1 MFPVLTLFLIFILYY
16 AYRRNK
22 ISQKEAQQ
30 KADFWE
36 RENQA
41 NSAPKKDI
49 EHLNYITVPL
59 DDFPIGKYPLEAL
72 REPESELTELAD
84 KKILNLTGISNTD
97 LKLQYGV
104 ANIEYLSDYDENFT
118 RLVRV
123 IADYANILADNSYT
137 EDAVRVLEFG
147 VKIQSDVTQNYVLL
161 ASLYQARGEGTK
173 IRSLIEASKLLNSL
187 SKDTIQKKLNDML

>member
-16 AYRRNK
+16 AYQRNK
-22 ISQKEAQQ
+22 ISQKEAKQN
-30 KADFWE
+30 ADFWE

-41 NSAPKKDI
+41 NSTPKKDI

-59 DDFPIGKYPLEAL
+59 DDFPIGKYPHEPLQDLEA
-72 REPESELTELAD
+72 ELTELAD

-104 ANIEYLSDYDENFT
+104 ANIEDLSEYDENFT
-118 RLVRV
+118 KLARA
-123 IADYANILADNSYT
+123 IADYAKILAEHSHT
-137 EDAVRVLEFG
+137 EDAMRVLEFG

-161 ASLYQARGEGTK
+161 ASLYRDRGESTK

-187 SKDTIQKKLNDML
+187 SKDTIQRKLNEML